1 MIQRIQTVFLFLAV
15 VGLMVQ
21 ILFPVLSASP
31 VTSEGFYQDGLLFI
45 RENTIAFSLLTLS
58 VVLALL
64 AIFLFKNLKLQQQII
79 LSAIALLLVSSIV
92 SVMVFSD
99 TTRSISS
106 TQQAV
111 LSPQPGLFMPLSCLI
126 LLILAFRYVKKDQRI
141 IKSMDRLR

>member
-15 VGLMVQ
+15 AGLMVQ
-21 ILFPVLSASP
+21 ALFPVLSATPS
-31 VTSEGFYQDGLLFI
+31 TAEGLYQDGLLFI
-45 RENTIAFSLLTLS
+45 RENTVAFSLLILTG
-58 VVLALL
+58 VLALV

-92 SVMVFSD
+92 SAMVFSD

-106 TQQAV
+106 TQVAV
-111 LSPQPGLFMPLSCLI
+111 SPQPGLFMPLSCLI